1 MTTDVSSALETL
13 QLDPDNKQALSAL
26 AALHPGNGSGVD
38 RAALA
43 HALTDA
49 RRFHRERGDF
59 ELCVQLID
67 LELAWTI
74 EPGKR
79 ADLLHEKGRILSD
92 EILRDSEGQEC
103 IRQALE
109 AVPDHHA
116 ALESRS
122 QMGLVQS
129 NWEPISKRYLQQA
142 ETATDPQLASSL
154 YLSVAEFQL
163 KYGGTPGA
171 AEGERFLRKSLELD
185 PRNRRSG
192 QHLERLLRDAGK
204 DDELLDLIGRRAEQ
218 SASKE
223 DRAVAE
229 VAAGELS
236 EKLGRP
242 DQAMAHFKKALES
255 NPVEHRAL
263 RAVSASLSAQQSWT
277 ELSKIL
283 DVASRSKRG
292 EQDVALLVELGT
304 LLWRQMG
311 QVKEAEATFRRVRK
325 IDPGNRAMVDFYR
338 DYFTGRNEI
347 PQLVSLLAQAQK
359 IETDVARQVAMG
371 IEMARAV
378 EQREAKPEGKVAD
391 GKGNEK
397 WAEKAID
404 IWKGLLRLQP
414 HLPEAVDSLK
424 RLYTRTEKWNALL
437 ELLKEDLE
445 TVADGQVDEKVSRY
459 LAIVAIYRDRLNL
472 DVMVVNTYLSII
484 ALKPDHPAA
493 LAALA
498 ARYEAQGRWT
508 DLIQILT
515 RQAESATETSQR
527 LALHRRVAALWA
539 EKLGKHQNAV
549 ASLEKILETDPSDLE
564 TCERL
569 KELYTRSRSWK
580 ALLEVFKKEFPH
592 VPAEKRRDRL
602 AEMAKLASERLNET
616 REAIHLWNQVLAIA
630 ERDPEA
636 LAGLA
641 SLYERERRWPALI
654 EILDRQRQNAAGD
667 PAVELPL
674 LERQGTLLYEKLSA
688 GRAAGEVF
696 RRIQVLQPTHARAVR
711 ALREIYAQSGDFSAL
726 EALYVEQGAFG
737 DLCDQLTA
745 LADRTADMT
754 ARTRMLERVATLALE
769 KLNQPERALK
779 AYERILAT
787 DPQNRK
793 AAMALIPLYRTAQKW
808 PRLLAT
814 YEVLVGPALAGQP
827 VDAGPTVAEQLQLL
841 KEARRI
847 CEQRLASKSLA
858 FQWCAR
864 AYALAPTDTEVTTDL
879 ERLAA
884 EADEWSAL
892 AALFTGRLE
901 AGAAGR
907 AEVSAEE
914 RLWLLRRSLRI
925 AMGRLYK
932 PQDARRFAEQILAE
946 SGDRDEEAEAAL
958 EQILTQT
965 KSWPD
970 LAKLLHARAD
980 RTVDLAERARMLFRI
995 AQFEEEKVAD
1005 LAAAGR
1011 TLEAIIEIAPAI
1023 GDKATSER
1031 AVRGLTRVLEAR
1043 QDWAGLVGALR
1054 REVETGSRDVR
1065 EDLLLRIGQIQETR
1079 IKDSGATF
1087 ETYRTV
1093 LEANPQSAAAVAGL
1107 ERLLTGGL
1115 DKGIEIARLAL
1126 PFYERTDNGAR
1137 TAAALETL
1145 LPVTPVPAE
1154 RRARLEKLRALYGG
1168 PLKNHAAAY
1177 ATALKL
1183 FEDDPADRANRDQL
1197 IQFAAETQAIADL
1210 TEKMRAVATG
1220 GVDPSLRRD
1229 LLAQI
1234 AELHEQRLGRTG
1246 DAEKVY
1252 AEILQVE
1259 PLHPGA
1265 FKSLM
1270 RIYREGERWT
1280 DLRGLIDARQDLVK
1294 EPAERLDLL
1303 AQMAEIDETL
1313 LDDPDHA
1320 IGCYERMLAV
1330 NPADLRAYRALE
1342 RHYAARERWR
1352 DLEELLGTRGS
1363 FAPPAEVPDITHR
1376 RAELRATR
1384 LDDVDGALNLV
1395 ESIVRTVPGHEGARR
1410 LLEKLLAVPDQRL
1423 RVARVLEPL
1432 YESGGAWA
1440 RLVAVL
1446 EVQRETLEGTEA
1458 AAMLARIADL
1468 QENKLQARTAALATW
1483 RQVLAVEP
1491 AHPQALAEIE
1501 RLATVLERFSELV
1514 DVYQE
1519 LAFSRDTADI
1529 VGRADLLSRA
1539 ARLYGGRLGNR
1550 RAAIDTWKLV
1560 LNLDVENLETARP
1573 ASSALEGLYA
1583 ETGDVAALVKILQQQ
1598 VRWADGPSERKA
1610 LLFRIA
1616 GLEEKSLGDTAAAV
1630 ATLRAVLEIDPENRD
1645 AIDSLE
1651 RIFEAGSNHRQRVE
1665 MLRRRIDLAQDVG
1678 SRQELWRRVASLLE
1692 RDVGDVDEAIA
1703 ACVSI
1708 LDENPEDTA
1717 ALDTLAR
1724 LYEQQG
1730 RHRDRLGVLE
1740 RRLALVRREPAAA
1753 RGAAETEV
1761 LRQIARLYEGPLGDP
1776 ANALGH
1782 WREILTAA
1790 PGDGD
1795 ALAALERFMQP
1806 GVETALRLAAAQA
1819 LEPIYDKA
1827 GRWPQLAEVI
1837 QVYVEAQGDAR
1848 ARVVELSRLA
1858 TLQETR
1864 LGDPEAAFVSYGL
1877 AIRDALGD
1885 ASLGILLDAYE
1896 RLAGHNAAP
1905 SARRD
1910 EVAALYRDITPDV
1923 LDEKL
1928 RLRLDRFVAET
1939 ARANGDHDLA
1949 AEYYRRVLDRVPEDD
1964 SALAA
1969 LDQIYAASGDAA
1981 ALYEILTRRA
1991 ELAKEPGNERRLRAQ
2006 LGALAEK
2013 PLGRIDEA
2021 IAAHERVLEL
2031 APHDR
2036 DAMQALDRL
2045 YTESERW
2052 TDLTRFLSEVI
2063 EHGLSERE
2071 VVAIRFRLAQIAH
2084 DRQHDKESA
2093 LEHLRAVLRASPEH
2107 PGAVAMLEGM
2117 LEDIAVQGAAAELL
2131 EPVYA
2136 GRGDW
2141 TALIRAGEIRLMQVE
2156 DPALRV
2162 GWTKRIARLYEEQL
2176 EDYDNA
2182 LRWYGKVFQ
2191 EAPTE
2196 HQSSEQLLRLGGKL
2210 DRWKDVGNLFGDY
2223 LAGELG
2229 DSPEVLEIT
2238 RQAAEIF
2245 DLRLGEREE
2254 ARKYYRRLHE
2264 TRPDDREAALLFEN
2278 ALERWESW
2286 VELRELIDEQA
2297 GRAVDPSVKK
2307 GFLRRSA
2314 KLDEERLGD
2323 KTRAMRTLREIVDL
2337 ELDSTLAEEGVP
2349 SAALELERLLRD
2361 NSEWH
2366 DLSAHLAFMLERA
2379 PDARQRDEI
2388 ALRLADVLEKH
2399 VDDLAG
2405 AIDRYAEI
2413 LERTPGHREAIAALE
2428 RIIDDVDHR
2437 YRVAVILEPIY
2448 RKAGDWQRLVVVLDA
2463 QLDTVEDRDDRVKIL
2478 GEMAG
2483 IYQRLARIDLAF
2495 GCRSRAW
2502 LADVASP
2509 EALSEMETLAVS
2521 ARLYGPLVETLQKGA
2536 IEATDPDLQ
2545 ARLWGMTARLIEEHL
2560 GDAHQAIEAW
2570 RSALS
2575 ARPDDLDAFL
2585 ALERL
2590 LTAAARMTELVEVL
2604 EKHLEIATDPADRK
2618 LIAKRIAVLYELALK
2633 DPDRAIRAWQ
2643 DVLGIDDGE
2652 VEALDALAQLY
2663 LANVS
2668 WRELAEIF
2676 ERKIQITQGVA
2687 DRRLLRL
2694 QAANIYDEKLGES
2707 NEAVSQ
2713 LRAILDDS
2721 ASDREALD
2729 ALDRIF
2735 AREGR
2740 HADLLEVLDVRM
2752 AGETDQAAHDELA
2765 FRGARL
2771 VETELSD
2778 IEGAIA
2784 RYQGILA
2791 RSPGHAESREALW
2804 AIARGSDYRLQA
2816 VAALDP
2822 IMRAA
2827 REWDAVVELAEL
2839 RFEVEDTVAARLGVL
2854 AEIARIE
2861 EVERLDPGK
2870 AFAAWARALTEEATE
2885 AEPRQAL
2892 ERLAR
2897 ASGDYGGL
2905 AAVYEERMDAT
2916 FDAGLQR
2923 SLAVRL
2929 AELHETELGDLSR
2942 AAEFLRKSL
2951 SLPGDEAGVLKSLD
2965 RVLRKL
2971 ESWEELAEILSR
2983 ESEVTNDPAEQADF
2997 LAQLGDTRLR
3007 ALDDAEGA
3015 LVAYRGALER
3025 VPEHPAAHKALHELL
3040 ERADTREGALEI
3052 LEPLAE
3058 ARGDARE
3065 LVALYEHR
3073 LVLHEDHTDRAH
3085 WLRRIAEVYDG
3096 QLGDAGRAIEALG
3109 RALAEEPAPGA
3120 ALDEI
3125 ERIAGA
3131 AKIPLE
3137 AARRIEAVLGAAE
3150 PDAARELALR
3160 AAHLYEQSPGEG
3172 AAAERLYVKV
3182 LETDPENVD
3191 ALTALESYY
3200 REAADPART
3209 AAILERRAAIEFDP
3223 QARKRL
3229 LLEAAGLHEQLGA
3242 IPEAITALRT
3252 LRAGEEGDP
3261 EVLTELGRLYESTRQ
3276 VAELADVLGER
3287 ARFTEAPAERAELYG
3302 RIGALKLGLLA
3313 DPAGA
3318 AEAYR
3323 EALESAP
3330 EDPLALAALETIA
3343 QRLEDWSTLQDVLT
3357 RRLGATKGADQV
3369 AVLMKLARN
3378 AEDKLQ
3384 DLDQAIGF
3392 LHQILGIDSGNAH
3405 AFVELE
3411 RLLGAGERWYD
3422 LVDVLTKHA
3431 DAEAAV
3437 GRHTVELALRVA
3449 IADVWEQ
3456 KLDSADSAAEAL
3468 EKVLVVAPN
3477 HVAALLS
3484 LARLHERAERWDEA
3498 GEALERAAAAATSG
3512 QEAAEIQF
3520 RNAEILRAREAPA
3533 EEIEVVLLRALES
3546 DQTHRPTLR
3555 ALETMARASGDQ
3567 DRLVQ
3572 LLELLFETA
3581 ADDAERK
3588 LELAEIASLYR
3599 GPLGRPADAIPY
3611 LERLIELDPGSITP
3625 REELSEAF
3633 LAADRID
3640 EAAQLM
3646 LQIIEQLTRARR
3658 GKDVARYQQRLGII
3672 SESRG
3677 DYAAAAESF
3686 NAAYKLDPSHPGTL
3700 AALGRLALRENDVE
3714 KARKFYRSL
3723 LLQNFDEAS
3732 AGVSKAEVYLAL
3744 GQIHVLAKEIP
3755 KARNMFERGLENDPK
3770 NEQLRQAL
3778 ASLTT

>member
-13 QLDPDNKQALSAL
+13 QLDPDNKQALNAL
-26 AALHPGNGSGVD
+26 ASLHPGNGSGVD

-49 RRFHRERGDF
+49 RRFHRERGDI

-67 LELAWTI
+67 LELAWTV
-74 EPGKR
+74 EAPKR

-92 EILRDSEGQEC
+92 ELLRDREGQEC
-103 IRQALE
+103 VRQALE
-109 AVPDHHA
+109 AVPDHA
-116 ALESRS
+116 ASLESQS
-122 QMGLVQS
+122 QMSLVQS

-142 ETATDPQLASSL
+142 ESATDPALASSL
-154 YLSVAEFQL
+154 YLSVSEFQL
-163 KYGGTPGA
+163 KYGGAPGV

-185 PRNRRSG
+185 PRNRRSS
-192 QHLERLLRDAGK
+192 QHLERLLRGSGK
-204 DDELLDLIGRRAEQ
+204 QDELLDVYSRRAEQ
-218 SASKE
+218 AATKE

-229 VAAGELS
+229 LAAGELS
-236 EKLGRP
+236 DKLGRP
-242 DQAMAHFKKALES
+242 DQALAHYKKALES

-263 RAVSASLSAQQSWT
+263 RAVIAALSAQQSWT

-283 DVASRSKRG
+283 DTAARSKRG
-292 EQDVALLVELGT
+292 EQDVALLVELAT
-304 LLWRQMG
+304 LLWKQLG

-325 IDPGNRAMVDFYR
+325 LDPGNHAMVDFYR
-338 DYFTGRNEI
+338 EYFTGRNEI

-359 IETDVARQVAMG
+359 MEGDVARQVAMG
-371 IEMARAV
+371 IEMAHAV
-378 EQREAKPEGKVAD
+378 EQREGRAEGK
-391 GKGNEK
+391 GEK
-397 WAEKAID
+397 NAEKAID

-445 TVADGQVDEKVSRY
+445 TVAAEAVDEKVNR
-459 LAIVAIYRDRLNL
+459 LLDIVAIYRDRLNL
-472 DVMVVNTYLSII
+472 DVMVVNTYLSIV
-484 ALKPDHPAA
+484 ALKPDHPQA

-515 RQAESATETSQR
+515 RQAEAATDTAQR
-527 LALHRRVAALWA
+527 LALHRRVATLWA

-580 ALLEVFKKEFPH
+580 ALLEVYKKEFPH
-592 VPAEKRRDRL
+592 VPREKRRDRL
-602 AEMAKLASERLNET
+602 AEMARLASERLNET
-616 REAIHLWNQVLAIA
+616 REAIHLWNQALEIS
-630 ERDPEA
+630 ERDPET

-641 SLYERERRWPALI
+641 SLYERERRWPSLI

-674 LERQGTLLYEKLSA
+674 LERQGTLLYEKLGA

-745 LADRTADMT
+745 LADRTGDMT

-779 AYERILAT
+779 AYERVLAT
-787 DPQNRK
+787 DPQNRR
-793 AAMALIPLYRTAQKW
+793 AAMALIPLYRAAQKW

-814 YEVLVGPALAGQP
+814 YEVLVGPAPAGQT
-827 VDAGPTVAEQLQLL
+827 AEGPTVAEQLQLL

-864 AYALAPTDTEVTTDL
+864 AYALAPTDAEVTADL

-884 EADEWSAL
+884 EADEWGAL
-892 AALFTGRLE
+892 AALFAGRLE
-901 AGAAGR
+901 AGAAKPG
-907 AEVSAEE
+907 EVSAEE
-914 RLWLLRRSLRI
+914 RLWLLRRSLRV
-925 AMGRLYK
+925 AMGRLYR
-932 PQDARRFAEQILAE
+932 PQEARKFAEQILAE
-946 SGDRDEEAEAAL
+946 SAGRDEEAEAAL

-980 RTVDLAERARMLFRI
+980 RTTDLAERAKMLFRI

-1005 LAAAGR
+1005 LGAAGR

-1023 GDKATSER
+1023 GDKATNER
-1031 AVRGLTRVLEAR
+1031 AVRQLTRVLEAR
-1043 QDWAGLVGALR
+1043 QDWVGLVGALR
-1054 REVETGSRDVR
+1054 REIDAGPRDAR
-1065 EDLLLRIGQIQETR
+1065 EELLLRIGQIQETR
-1079 IKDSGATF
+1079 IKDASATF
-1087 ETYRTV
+1087 DTYSTI

-1107 ERLLTGGL
+1107 ERLLMAGL
-1115 DKGIEIARLAL
+1115 DKAVEIARLAL
-1126 PFYERTDNGAR
+1126 PFYERTDSAAR
-1137 TAAALETL
+1137 TAGALETL
-1145 LPVTPVPAE
+1145 LPETHDPE
-1154 RRARLEKLRALYGG
+1154 LRRTRLEKLRMLYGG
-1168 PLKNHAAAY
+1168 PLKNNAAAY

-1183 FEDDPADRANRDQL
+1183 FEDDPADRNNRDL
-1197 IQFAAETQAIADL
+1197 AIHFAAETQALADL
-1210 TEKMRAVATG
+1210 TERMRAIANS
-1220 GVDPSLRRD
+1220 GVEPSLRRD

-1252 AEILQVE
+1252 AEILSVE
-1259 PLHPGA
+1259 PLHQGA
-1265 FKSLM
+1265 FKALM
-1270 RIYREGERWT
+1270 RIFREGERWA
-1280 DLRGLIDARQDLVK
+1280 DLRALIDARQELVK

-1320 IGCYERMLAV
+1320 IGCYERMLGV

-1363 FAPPAEVPDITHR
+1363 FATPAEVPDITHR
-1376 RAELRATR
+1376 RAELRAAR

-1410 LLEKLLAVPDQRL
+1410 LLEKLLSVPDQRL
-1423 RVARVLEPL
+1423 RVARILEPL
-1432 YESGGAWA
+1432 YESSGAWA

-1446 EVQRETLEGTEA
+1446 EVQREALQGSEA

-1483 RQVLAVEP
+1483 RQVLAVE
-1491 AHPQALAEIE
+1491 ATHPQALAEIE
-1501 RLATVLERFSELV
+1501 RLATLLERFSELV

-1519 LAFSRDTADI
+1519 LAFNRDTADI
-1529 VGRADLLSRA
+1529 AGRADLLSRA

-1550 RAAIDTWKLV
+1550 RSAIDTWKLV
-1560 LNLDVENLETARP
+1560 LNLDVDNLSTAKP
-1573 ASSALEGLYA
+1573 AAAALEALYA
-1583 ETGDVAALVKILQQQ
+1583 ETGDIASLVKILRQQA
-1598 VRWADGPSERKA
+1598 RWADTVDERKA

-1616 GLEEKSLGDTAAAV
+1616 GLEDKSLGDTAAAV
-1630 ATLRAVLEIDPENRD
+1630 TTLRSILDIDAENRE
-1645 AIDSLE
+1645 AIDNLE
-1651 RIFEAGSNHRQRVE
+1651 RIFEAGQNHRQRVE
-1665 MLRRRIDLAQDVG
+1665 MLRRRIDLARDTG
-1678 SRQELWRRVASLLE
+1678 SRQELWRQVANLLE

-1708 LDENPEDTA
+1708 LDENPEDTS

-1724 LYEQQG
+1724 LYDQQG
-1730 RHRDRLGVLE
+1730 RHRDRLGILE
-1740 RRLALVRREPAAA
+1740 RRLALVRRDPAPA
-1753 RGAAETEV
+1753 RYAAETEV
-1761 LRQIARLYEGPLGDP
+1761 LRQVARLYEGPLGDP

-1782 WREILTAA
+1782 WRQILGTA

-1806 GVETALRLAAAQA
+1806 GVETGLRLAAAQA
-1819 LEPIYDKA
+1819 LEPIYERS
-1827 GRWPQLAEVI
+1827 GRWPELAEVI
-1837 QVYVEAQGDAR
+1837 QVYVEAQGDPR
-1848 ARVVELSRLA
+1848 ARVAELSRLA

-1864 LGDPEAAFVSYGL
+1864 LGAPEAAFVSYGL
-1877 AIRDALGD
+1877 AIRDALGEPT
-1885 ASLGILLDAYE
+1885 LGELLDAYE
-1896 RLAGHNAAP
+1896 RLAGAGP
-1905 SARRD
+1905 TSTSEARRD
-1910 EVAALYRDITPDV
+1910 EVATLYRDITPDV
-1923 LDEKL
+1923 LDEQL
-1928 RLRLDRFVAET
+1928 RLRLDRFVAEN
-1939 ARANGDHDLA
+1939 ARGKGDHELA
-1949 AEYYRRVLDRVPEDD
+1949 AEYFRRVLDRVPDD
-1964 SALAA
+1964 DTALAA
-1969 LDQIYAASGDAA
+1969 LDQIYTASGDST
-1981 ALYEILTRRA
+1981 ALYEILIRRA
-1991 ELAKEPGNERRLRAQ
+1991 ELAKDPGAERRLRAQ
-2006 LGALAEK
+2006 IGALAEK
-2013 PLGRIDEA
+2013 PLGRVDEA

-2052 TDLTRFLSEVI
+2052 SDLTRFLSEII
-2063 EHGLSERE
+2063 ERGLPERE

-2084 DRQHDKESA
+2084 DRRHDKESA
-2093 LEHLRAVLRASPEH
+2093 LEQLRAVLRANPEH
-2107 PGAVAMLEGM
+2107 AGAVAMLESM
-2117 LEDIAVQGAAAELL
+2117 LDDIAVQGAAAELL

-2156 DPALRV
+2156 DPLQRV
-2162 GWTKRIARLYEEQL
+2162 AWTKRIARLYEEQL

-2191 EAPTE
+2191 EAPTD
-2196 HQSSEQLLRLGGKL
+2196 HQSSEQLLRLAGKL
-2210 DRWKDVGNLFGDY
+2210 DRWKDVGHLFADY
-2223 LAGELG
+2223 LSSELG
-2229 DSPEVLEIT
+2229 EGPEVVDIT
-2238 RQAAEIF
+2238 RRAAEIF
-2245 DLRLGEREE
+2245 DLRLGDRDE

-2264 TRPDDREAALLFEN
+2264 TRPDDREAALVFEN

-2286 VELRELIDEQA
+2286 LELRELVDEQA
-2297 GRAVDPSVKK
+2297 GRAVEPAAKK
-2307 GFLRRSA
+2307 AFLRRSA
-2314 KLDEERLGD
+2314 KLDEERLED

-2337 ELDSTLAEEGVP
+2337 ELDTSLLEEGET
-2349 SAALELERLLRD
+2349 SAAAELERLLRD
-2361 NSEWH
+2361 NAEWH

-2379 PDARQRDEI
+2379 PDVQHRDEI
-2388 ALRLADVLEKH
+2388 ALRLADVLEKR
-2399 VDDLAG
+2399 VDDLSG

-2413 LERTPGHREAIAALE
+2413 LERTPGHHEAIAALE
-2428 RIIDDVDHR
+2428 RILENPDHR

-2448 RKAGDWQRLVVVLDA
+2448 RKAGDWQKLVAVLDA
-2463 QLDTVEDRDDRVKIL
+2463 ELDTVEDRDDRVKIL
-2478 GEMAG
+2478 GEMAQ

-2502 LADVASP
+2502 LADVGSTQ
-2509 EALSEMETLAVS
+2509 ALSEMETLAVS

-2536 IEATDPDLQ
+2536 VEATDPDLQ

-2560 GDAHQAIEAW
+2560 GDANQAIEAW
-2570 RSALS
+2570 RAALA
-2575 ARPDDLDAFL
+2575 ARPDDLDSFL

-2590 LTAAARMTELVEVL
+2590 LTAAARMEELVEVL

-2633 DPDRAIRAWQ
+2633 EPERAIRAWQ
-2643 DVLGIDDGE
+2643 DVLGIDDGD
-2652 VEALDALAQLY
+2652 VEALDALAALY
-2663 LANVS
+2663 QTSAS

-2676 ERKIQITQGVA
+2676 ERKIQITQAVG
-2687 DRRLLRL
+2687 DRRALRL
-2694 QAANIYDEKLGES
+2694 QAATLYDDKLGES

-2713 LRAILDDS
+2713 LRAILDES
-2721 ASDREALD
+2721 ANDREALD
-2729 ALDRIF
+2729 ALDRVF

-2740 HADLLEVLDVRM
+2740 HADLLEVLDLRM
-2752 AGETDQAAHDELA
+2752 VGESDPAAQDQLA
-2765 FRGARL
+2765 FRAAKL
-2771 VETELSD
+2771 VEVDLSD
-2778 IEGAIA
+2778 SEAAIA
-2784 RYQGILA
+2784 RYQAILA
-2791 RSPGHAESREALW
+2791 RTPAHAEAREALW
-2804 AIARGSDYRLQA
+2804 AIARGSDFRLQA

-2822 IMRAA
+2822 ILRAR
-2827 REWDAVVELAEL
+2827 REWDAVVELLEL
-2839 RFEVEDTVAARLGVL
+2839 RFEVEDTVAARLSVL

-2861 EVERLDPGK
+2861 ENERRDPGR
-2870 AFAAWARALTEEATE
+2870 AFTAWARALTEEATE
-2885 AEPRQAL
+2885 AEPRDAL
-2892 ERLAR
+2892 ERLAA
-2897 ASGDYGGL
+2897 ASGDYRGL
-2905 AAVYEERMDAT
+2905 AAVYEERTEAT

-2929 AELHETELGDLSR
+2929 AELHEDRLNDLGR
-2942 AAEFLRKSL
+2942 AADFLRKAL
-2951 SLPGDEAGVLKSLD
+2951 SLPGDEQDVLASLD

-2971 ESWEELAEILSR
+2971 EAWEELAEVLSR
-2983 ESEVTNDPAEQADF
+2983 EAEVTNDPNEQADF
-2997 LAQLGDTRLR
+2997 LAALGDTRLR
-3007 ALDDAEGA
+3007 ALNDAEGA

-3025 VPEHPAAHKALHELL
+3025 AAEHTRAHRALHELL
-3040 ERADTREGALEI
+3040 ERPDTREGALEI
-3052 LEPLAE
+3052 LEPLAD
-3058 ARGDARE
+3058 ARGDYRE
-3065 LVALYEHR
+3065 LVSLYEHR
-3073 LVLHEDHTDRAH
+3073 LSLHEDHVDRAH

-3096 QLGDAGRAIEALG
+3096 QLGDSGHAIEALG
-3109 RALAEEPAPGA
+3109 RALAEEPAAGA

-3137 AARRIEAVLGAAE
+3137 AARLIEAVLDRAE

-3172 AAAERLYVKV
+3172 AAAERLYVRV

-3200 REAADPART
+3200 RAAADPTRT

-3229 LLEAAGLHEQLGA
+3229 LMEASGLHERLGA

-3252 LRAGEEGDP
+3252 LRAAEEGDP
-3261 EVLTELGRLYESTRQ
+3261 DVLGELGRLYEATHQ
-3276 VAELADVLGER
+3276 VADLTDVLGER
-3287 ARFTEAPAERAELYG
+3287 ARFTEVPAERAALYA
-3302 RIGALKLGLLA
+3302 RIGALKLGLLN
-3313 DPAGA
+3313 DPSGA
-3318 AEAYR
+3318 ADAYR

-3330 EDPLALAALETIA
+3330 EDPASLAALETIA
-3343 QRLEDWSTLQDVLT
+3343 ERLEDWSTLQDVLT
-3357 RRLGATKGADQV
+3357 RRLSAASGRDQV
-3369 AVLMKLARN
+3369 AVLLKLARN
-3378 AEDKLQ
+3378 AEQKLK
-3384 DLDQAIGF
+3384 DLDQSIGF
-3392 LHQILGIDSGNAH
+3392 LHQILEVDAGNGQ
-3405 AFVELE
+3405 AFLELE
-3411 RLLGAGERWYD
+3411 RLLGDGERWYD
-3422 LVDVLTKHA
+3422 LVDVLNKHA
-3431 DAEAAV
+3431 EAEGAA
-3437 GRHTVELALRVA
+3437 GRKPVELALRVA

-3456 KLDSADSAAEAL
+3456 KLDSVESAAEAL
-3468 EKVLVVAPN
+3468 EKVLEVAPN
-3477 HVAALLS
+3477 HVGALLS
-3484 LARLHERAERWDEA
+3484 LARLHEGAERWDEA
-3498 GEALERAAAAATSG
+3498 AQALERAAAAVTTG
-3512 QEAAEIQF
+3512 HEAAEIQF
-3520 RNAEILRAREAPA
+3520 RSAQILRAREAPA
-3533 EEIEVVLLRALES
+3533 EEIEAALLKALES
-3546 DQTHRPTLR
+3546 DQTHRPTLQ
-3555 ALETMARASGDQ
+3555 ALEAMARTAGDQ

-3572 LLELLFETA
+3572 ILELLLETP

-3588 LELAEIASLYR
+3588 ARIAEIASLYR
-3599 GPLGRPADAIPY
+3599 GPLGRAADAIPY
-3611 LERLIELDPGSITP
+3611 LEKLIELDPANVTP
-3625 REELSEAF
+3625 REELSEA
-3633 LAADRID
+3633 LLGAGRID

-3646 LQIIEQLTRARR
+3646 LQIIEQLTKARR
-3658 GKDVARYQQRLGII
+3658 GKEVARYQQRLGVIA
-3672 SESRG
+3672 ESRG
-3677 DYAAAAESF
+3677 DFAAAAESF
-3686 NAAYKLDPSHPGTL
+3686 NAAYKLDPSHAGTL

-3714 KARKFYRSL
+3714 RARKFYRSL
-3723 LLQNFDEAS
+3723 LLQNFDETS

-3744 GQIHVLAKEIP
+3744 GQIHVMAREIP

-3778 ASLTT
+3778 ASLPN

>member
-74 EPGKR
+74 DAGKR

-1220 GVDPSLRRD
+1220 GVDPALRRD